1 MFRYLEDLTRLERLI
16 NSIFCIETEWSNLC
30 LSGIT
35 QWVEIK
41 PKEQQTLQTQLSLH
55 IYLSL
60 ANMIK

>member
-16 NSIFCIETEWSNLC
+16 NSILCIETEWSNLC